1 MVNTDWREPSIA
13 HWRFFVG
20 RAATSDEPA
29 NQLMLEDILT
39 GISTALTFSNV
50 LWVAFGCLAGTL
62 IGMMPGLGPIT
73 AIALM
78 IPVSYSLDPTGG
90 LIMMAGVY
98 YGAVFGGSTSSILI
112 NAPGVASTVATSF
125 DGYPMARDGQ
135 AGKALAIAAYASFF
149 GGTTGALI
157 LLVFASSLASVAVSI
172 QSAEY
177 AALVLFAMTCVVVFA
192 QKSERLPSL
201 ITLLLGLMLGSV
213 GTDQLGS
220 VQRFTLG
227 TLDLSDGIPFVLVVM
242 ATFALA
248 EAFRLAMHSPEQ
260 PSGTFSMR
268 DLLIPLTLVRRL
280 LPVAGRSSVLGFFVG
295 VLPGAG
301 ATLASFF
308 AYDLE
313 KRLGDG
319 SREAGVTAPESA
331 NNAASTG
338 SFVPLLS
345 LGVPGSGTSAVLLG
359 VMLAYGL
366 QPGPGLVSD
375 QPEIFWG
382 VIVSMYLGNVF
393 LLALNLPLIP
403 YLARIVSLPVQVLIP
418 LVITFSLLGVLL
430 TTFSV
435 FDLGL
440 MLALAL
446 VATILRS
453 QGFPLAPLLLGFILS
468 GLFEENLRRALL
480 LSDGSWS
487 YLLDRPLALG
497 ILVINLA
504 ICLIP
509 LWNRKDS

>member
-1 MVNTDWREPSIA
+1 
-13 HWRFFVG
+13 
-20 RAATSDEPA
+20 
-29 NQLMLEDILT
+29 
-39 GISTALTFSNV
+39 
-50 LWVAFGCLAGTL
+50 
-62 IGMMPGLGPIT
+62 
-73 AIALM
+73 
-78 IPVSYSLDPTGG
+78 
-90 LIMMAGVY
+90 
-98 YGAVFGGSTSSILI
+98 
-112 NAPGVASTVATSF
+112 
-125 DGYPMARDGQ
+125 
-135 AGKALAIAAYASFF
+135 
-149 GGTTGALI
+149 
-157 LLVFASSLASVAVSI
+157 
-172 QSAEY
+172 
-177 AALVLFAMTCVVVFA
+177 
-192 QKSERLPSL
+192 
-201 ITLLLGLMLGSV
+201 
-213 GTDQLGS
+213 
-220 VQRFTLG
+220 
-227 TLDLSDGIPFVLVVM
+227 
-242 ATFALA
+242 
-248 EAFRLAMHSPEQ
+248 
-260 PSGTFSMR
+260 
-268 DLLIPLTLVRRL
+268 
-280 LPVAGRSSVLGFFVG
+280 VLGFFVG

-430 TTFSV
+430 TTFSA

-480 LSDGSWS
+480 LSDGSWL

>member
-1 MVNTDWREPSIA
+1 
-13 HWRFFVG
+13 
-20 RAATSDEPA
+20 
-29 NQLMLEDILT
+29 MLEGILT
-39 GISTALTFSNV
+39 GIATALTLQNV

-62 IGMMPGLGPIT
+62 IGMLPGLGPIS

-125 DGYPMARDGQ
+125 DGYPMARNGQ
-135 AGKALAIAAYASFF
+135 AGRALAIAAYASFF
-149 GGTTGALI
+149 GGTVGAII
-157 LLVFASSLASVAVSI
+157 LLVFASSLAAIALHI
-172 QSAEY
+172 QTAEY

-192 QKSERLPSL
+192 QSKERLASL
-201 ITLLLGLMLGSV
+201 ITLLLGLMLGTV
-213 GTDQLGS
+213 GTDPMGGA
-220 VQRFTLG
+220 QRLTLG
-227 TLDLSDGIPFVLVVM
+227 LLELSDGIPFVLLVM

-248 EAFRLAMHSPEQ
+248 EAFRLALGESQAPQ
-260 PSGTFSMR
+260 GAFSMR
-268 DLLIPLTLVRRL
+268 DLLIPMSLFRRL
-280 LPVAGRSSVLGFFVG
+280 TRVAGRSSVLGFVIG
-295 VLPGAG
+295 VMPGAG

-313 KRLGDG
+313 KRVGDG
-319 SREAGVTAPESA
+319 SREAGVAAPEAA

-366 QPGPGLVSD
+366 QPGPNLVTD

-382 VIVSMYLGNVF
+382 VIVSMYVGNVF

-403 YLARIVSLPVQVLIP
+403 YLARIVSLPQQILIP
-418 LVITFSLLGVLL
+418 LVIVFSLLGVLL

-440 MLALAL
+440 MLLFALG
-446 VATILRS
+446 ATILRAF
-453 QGFPLAPLLLGFILS
+453 GFPLAPLLLGFILS
-468 GLFEENLRRALL
+468 GLFEENLQRALL
-480 LSDGSWS
+480 LSDGNFT
-487 YLLDRPLALG
+487 YLLERPVALG
-497 ILVINLA
+497 ILLMNAA
-504 ICLIP
+504 ICLLP
-509 LWNRKDS
+509 LWHRSES

>member
-1 MVNTDWREPSIA
+1 
-13 HWRFFVG
+13 
-20 RAATSDEPA
+20 
-29 NQLMLEDILT
+29 MLEGILT
-39 GISTALTFSNV
+39 GIATALTLQNV

-62 IGMMPGLGPIT
+62 IGMVPGLGPIS

-78 IPVSYSLDPTGG
+78 IPLADSLGPTGG

-149 GGTTGALI
+149 GGTLGALI
-157 LLVFASSLASVAVSI
+157 LLVFASSLASVASHI

-177 AALVLFAMTCVVVFA
+177 AALVFFAMSCVVVFA
-192 QKSERLPSL
+192 PRGQRLTSV
-201 ITLLLGLMLGSV
+201 ITLLLGLMLGTI
-213 GTDQLGS
+213 GTDQMGS
-220 VQRFTLG
+220 SQRFTLG
-227 TLDLSDGIPFVLVVM
+227 ALELSEGIPFVLLVM

-248 EAFRLAMHSPEQ
+248 EAFRLSINPIEQ
-260 PSGTFSMR
+260 PKGSFGLR
-268 DLLIPLTLVRRL
+268 DLLIPVSLMRRL
-280 LPVAGRSSVLGFFVG
+280 VKVASRSSVLGFLVG
-295 VLPGAG
+295 VMPGAG

-313 KRLGDG
+313 KRVGDG
-319 SREAGVTAPESA
+319 SREAGVAAPEAA

-366 QPGPGLVSD
+366 QPGPTLVIE

-382 VIVSMYLGNVF
+382 VIVSMYIGNVF
-393 LLALNLPLIP
+393 LLIINLPLIP
-403 YLARIVSLPVQVLIP
+403 FLARIVSLSRQVLIP
-418 LVITFSLLGVLL
+418 LVIAFSLLGVLL
-430 TTFSV
+430 TTFSI
-435 FDLGL
+435 FDLAL
-440 MLALAL
+440 MLVLAV

-453 QGFPLAPLLLGFILS
+453 FGFPLAPLLLGFILS
-468 GLFEENLRRALL
+468 ALFEENLRRALL
-480 LSDGSWS
+480 LSDGQWT
-487 YLLDRPLALG
+487 YLLERPITLG
-497 ILVINLA
+497 ILVINAA
-504 ICLIP
+504 ICLTP
-509 LWNRKDS
+509 LWNRRES